1 MLGKVIDAM
10 TAPRR
15 MREPGSGSTTG
26 RFDWRHRRGL
36 AFAELLEHLPTDHL
50 HPKTAATV
58 VVTID
63 HTVLA
68 GALKAAHLDT
78 DQTLSAGEARRLACN
93 AGILPAVLGAKSV
106 ALDLGRESRLF
117 SESQR
122 VAKGLEHATCAATG
136 CERPYAWCELHHRQP
151 WARGGTHRPRR
162 RDPAVP
168 SAPPLDPRHRLQ
180 PPDHARR
187 QHPIQQTHVR
197 STMLSVSAV
206 TLGSMNIVLPLL
218 TLVIGALL
226 GAVTVLVWSR
236 RAGDPDVLRALSA
249 RGDDQAVLRDGLER
263 LHERLMDVEQQRASW
278 QGQLRQQ
285 VDDMRHSTDL
295 LRRETGALSTALRK
309 PHVRGQWGELHLR
322 RAVELAG
329 MVEHCDFQEQVH
341 LAHEDG
347 NLRPDVVVRLA
358 GGRSVVVDAKVPLDA
373 HLDALA
379 TDDPEEAA
387 AHLRRH
393 VRQVRSHVDALSG
406 KAYWRSMPGAPEF
419 VVMFVPAESF
429 LAAALDTDPTL
440 LSYAATRD
448 VVIATP
454 TTLIALLRTIAH
466 GWTTEALAER
476 TREIHELGRELHTRI
491 GVMGGH
497 LDKVGRSLKGAV
509 EAFNSAVGSIESRV
523 LVTARQFEDIGVTRE
538 ELAPVEPVT
547 QVPRPLT
554 AAELLDAV
562 AEERLELPATPT
574 DTAPGDTGPG
584 ESRRSSA

>member
-1 MLGKVIDAM
+1 M
-10 TAPRR
+10 
-15 MREPGSGSTTG
+15 
-26 RFDWRHRRGL
+26 
-36 AFAELLEHLPTDHL
+36 
-50 HPKTAATV
+50 
-58 VVTID
+58 
-63 HTVLA
+63 
-68 GALKAAHLDT
+68 
-78 DQTLSAGEARRLACN
+78 
-93 AGILPAVLGAKSV
+93 
-106 ALDLGRESRLF
+106 
-117 SESQR
+117 
-122 VAKGLEHATCAATG
+122 
-136 CERPYAWCELHHRQP
+136 
-151 WARGGTHRPRR
+151 
-162 RDPAVP
+162 
-168 SAPPLDPRHRLQ
+168 
-180 PPDHARR
+180 
-187 QHPIQQTHVR
+187 R
-197 STMLSVSAV
+197 STILSVSAV

-218 TLVIGALL
+218 TLVIGTLL
-226 GAVTVLVWSR
+226 GAVMVLVWSR

-347 NLRPDVVVRLA
+347 NLRPDLVVSLA

-429 LAAALDTDPTL
+429 LAVALDTDPTL

-538 ELAPVEPVT
+538 ELGPVEPVT

-562 AEERLELPATPT
+562 ADERPALPESPT
-574 DTAPGDTGPG
+574 DTGPG
-584 ESRRSSA
+584 ESRKSSA